1 MPAHAFF
8 FYIFSLIAI
17 VSAIMVTASKNT
29 VHSVFF
35 LILDFISISCLF
47 ILIGAE
53 FLGMIMLIVYVGA
66 VAVLFLFVVMMLNVA
81 QQKNQW
87 VGAPSGSRHIPVG
100 MIVSLIIFFELLI
113 VIGGWKL
120 KPDLTNDFIN
130 LPTSNVT
137 NTHSIGNV
145 LYTDYIHLFQ
155 LSGMILLVAM
165 IGAIV
170 LTFRKRSGL
179 KKQSYIKQISR
190 EKNDGVELVD
200 VKNKAGVKID
210 A

>member
-1 MPAHAFF
+1 M
-8 FYIFSLIAI
+8 
-17 VSAIMVTASKNT
+17 
-29 VHSVFF
+29 
-35 LILDFISISCLF
+35 
-47 ILIGAE
+47 IGAE

-87 VGAPSGSRHIPVG
+87 FGATSGGKHIPVG
-100 MIVSLIIFFELLI
+100 MIVSLIIFFELII

-120 KPDLTNDFIN
+120 KPDLKSEFTNIYN
-130 LPTSNVT
+130 NSVT

-170 LTFRKRSGL
+170 LTFRQRSGL
-179 KKQSYIKQISR
+179 KRQSYIRQISR
-190 EKNDGVELVD
+190 EKYDGVELVD
-200 VKNKAGVKID
+200 VKNKEGVKID
-210 A
+210 V